1 MPQISVSHSTS
12 VRVTGVLGLGC
23 GGDGG
28 LVGIMGIQNEK
39 ETRQGLSDS
48 LASCLERVRSLEADN
63 WRLESNIQEHLEKG
77 RLVRDWGH
85 YSETIEDIRAQILAR
100 SVDNAY
106 IDLQIDNDPNCC

>member
-1 MPQISVSHSTS
+1 MIWG
-12 VRVTGVLGLGC
+12 RDLAAGMA
-23 GGDGG
+23 GG
-28 LVGIMGIQNEK
+28 LAGIGGIQREK
-39 ETRQGLSDS
+39 QIVKCLNDS
-48 LASCLERVRSLEADN
+48 LDSCLERVRSLEADN

-85 YSETIEDIRAQILAR
+85 YSETIEDMRAQILAR